1 VSNPWGNRKFSS
13 KLLGFINGKSNGWGS
28 HVVGNLQ
35 INGVDKMKDK
45 HTHTQKNTVKQKNR
59 KMV

>member
-45 HTHTQKNTVKQKNR
+45 HTHTQKNTVKQINR